1 MAANPCVSRELER
14 DMAVCCNDCFFL
26 LRSFFDDLFLP
37 MLPVGR
43 RHMLPHP
50 VVSRVAPLMIGGEVV
65 VVVWV
70 GVGVV
75 VVVVSTFRNT
85 GA

>member
-50 VVSRVAPLMIGGEVV
+50 VIKSVAPLMIRGEAAVGVLVV
-65 VVVWV
+65 VV
-70 GVGVV
+70 VV